1 MFSQISMKKY
11 YFLLILFFIGFIWS
25 SINPRNYGHWAG
37 EMAAP
42 VVGAVILI
50 VTFKR
55 FRYTIIT
62 YSVILL
68 SCYFMFTGA
77 HYTFSRVPVFEWI
90 KEITGQTRN
99 NFDKFGHVFQG
110 IIPVLMVRELFI
122 RKKLVKGYKLI
133 SFISFCICMATT
145 SVYELIEYLV
155 CTVFGGNPSTFLGT
169 QGDFWD
175 SQTDMLAAALG
186 GLFVLVFL
194 RKVHDRVIEKEFPGT
209 FISESKT
216 NPPTG

>member
-1 MFSQISMKKY
+1 MKKY
-11 YFLLILFFIGFIWS
+11 YFFLILFFLGFILS
-25 SINPRNYGHWAG
+25 SINARNYGHWAG

-50 VTFKR
+50 ITFKR
-55 FRYTIIT
+55 FRYTTVT
-62 YSVILL
+62 YSLILL
-68 SCYFMFTGA
+68 SCYFMFIGA
-77 HYTFSRVPVFEWI
+77 HYTFSRVPFFEWI
-90 KEITGQTRN
+90 KEITGQSRN
-99 NFDKFGHVFQG
+99 NFDKFGHIFQG
-110 IIPVLMVRELFI
+110 ILPVIMVRELFI

-186 GLFVLVFL
+186 GLFVLIFL
-194 RKVHDRVIEKEFPGT
+194 RKFHDRIIEKEFPGSFDAYQKQT
-209 FISESKT
+209 LPSSISK
-216 NPPTG
+216 